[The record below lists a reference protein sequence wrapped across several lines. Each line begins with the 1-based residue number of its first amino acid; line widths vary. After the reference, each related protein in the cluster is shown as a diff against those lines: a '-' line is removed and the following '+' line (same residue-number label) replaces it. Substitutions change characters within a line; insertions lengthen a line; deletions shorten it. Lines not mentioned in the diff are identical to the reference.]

1 MTFGIVL
8 VVVGA
13 VMKFAITVHAHG
25 FNIHVA
31 GLILLWVGIAI
42 FVLSLLLLVLGAG
55 VAARCERMSARL
67 PQAKSGPSSR
77 TTGARPDGSAT
88 VIHRERDPAMRSA
101 SRSPQHASEETSE
114 NG

>member
-42 FVLSLLLLVLGAG
+42 FVLSLLLLVLGG
-55 VAARCERMSARL
+55 R
-67 PQAKSGPSSR
+67 
-77 TTGARPDGSAT
+77 
-88 VIHRERDPAMRSA
+88 
-101 SRSPQHASEETSE
+101 SRSTMRTDVRETPSGQE
-114 NG
+114 LTEQQDDWRTP

>member
-42 FVLSLLLLVLGAG
+42 FVLSLLLVVLGG
-55 VAARCERMSARL
+55 R
-67 PQAKSGPSSR
+67 
-77 TTGARPDGSAT
+77 
-88 VIHRERDPAMRSA
+88 
-101 SRSPQHASEETSE
+101 SRSTMRTDVRETPSGQE
-114 NG
+114 RTEQQDDWRTP

>member
-42 FVLSLLLLVLGAG
+42 FVLSLLILVLGG
-55 VAARCERMSARL
+55 R
-67 PQAKSGPSSR
+67 
-77 TTGARPDGSAT
+77 
-88 VIHRERDPAMRSA
+88 
-101 SRSPQHASEETSE
+101 SRSTMRTDVRETPSGQE
-114 NG
+114 RTEQQDDWRTP

>member
-8 VVVGA
+8 VIVGA

-42 FVLSLLLLVLGAG
+42 FVLSLLILVLGG
-55 VAARCERMSARL
+55 R
-67 PQAKSGPSSR
+67 
-77 TTGARPDGSAT
+77 
-88 VIHRERDPAMRSA
+88 
-101 SRSPQHASEETSE
+101 SRSTMRTDVRETPSGQE
-114 NG
+114 RTEQQDDWRTP

>member
-42 FVLSLLLLVLGAG
+42 FVLSLLILVLGG
-55 VAARCERMSARL
+55 R
-67 PQAKSGPSSR
+67 
-77 TTGARPDGSAT
+77 
-88 VIHRERDPAMRSA
+88 
-101 SRSPQHASEETSE
+101 SRSTMRTDVRGTPSGQERTEQQDDWRTP
-114 NG
+114 